1 MNKRSRAALDR
12 CAVHFQ
18 FNYTITIRLLHF
30 PIQRQRLLLR
40 RYSNTVLLDHK
51 LPHKVPEEGGWQRGE
66 RPDRNLTDFLREG
79 IFKLLFLVFVNEFK
93 GGKKNLFTEPLTFC
107 LSSALV
113 VLVVVVDSSR
123 DAAFDF
129 S

>member
-1 MNKRSRAALDR
+1 
-12 CAVHFQ
+12 
-18 FNYTITIRLLHF
+18 
-30 PIQRQRLLLR
+30 
-40 RYSNTVLLDHK
+40 
-51 LPHKVPEEGGWQRGE
+51 
-66 RPDRNLTDFLREG
+66 
-79 IFKLLFLVFVNEFK
+79 LLFLVFVNEFK